1 MRACSKHFIDKERT
15 YEHPYPTEELEYDSS
30 HRLST
35 IVDSSSSHSRENLLY
50 TPSKVKKL
58 PSRKNTLLND
68 MIESEIIENLF
79 QLSYSSADL
88 VNNQSTPCI
97 SQQI

>member
-15 YEHPYPTEELEYDSS
+15 YEHLYPTEELGYDSS

-50 TPSKVKKL
+50 TPSKVKKIAIKKKHL
-58 PSRKNTLLND
+58 AK
-68 MIESEIIENLF
+68 
-79 QLSYSSADL
+79 
-88 VNNQSTPCI
+88 
-97 SQQI
+97 